1 MKDQLS
7 EQQAEAILQA
17 LDDAIEKGPWEES
30 AFLKVIGKNLREIRD
45 KFAMQLNL
53 PAQQEVETATH
64 LANQAALRSDQQEI
78 FIALYSTNGGN
89 MLTWERIIANLPK
102 QMISRPIYANEKDV
116 KDIIKTKVNK
126 TNEAYVSMYVN
137 QTDILFTEAEKT
149 PKDKLGKALLSLKNK
164 SLILDN
170 VNRFVHESG
179 VYKLTHARLVKNVV
193 QEDD

>member
-1 MKDQLS
+1 
-7 EQQAEAILQA
+7 
-17 LDDAIEKGPWEES
+17 
-30 AFLKVIGKNLREIRD
+30 
-45 KFAMQLNL
+45 
-53 PAQQEVETATH
+53 
-64 LANQAALRSDQQEI
+64 
-78 FIALYSTNGGN
+78 